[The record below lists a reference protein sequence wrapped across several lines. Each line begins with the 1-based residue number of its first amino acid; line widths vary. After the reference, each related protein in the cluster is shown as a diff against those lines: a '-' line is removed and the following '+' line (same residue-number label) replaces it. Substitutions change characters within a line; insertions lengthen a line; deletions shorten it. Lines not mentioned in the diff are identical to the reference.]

1 MCLRTIGGARK
12 KIQTTGKGKSG
23 MEIEEYVS
31 TTPKAEYLKKLD
43 LEWAFGRVPE
53 TRDFIFGSFLSG
65 TVGALC
71 GAGAAGKSFWALEMA
86 MAIASQGT
94 EGGDLLRLSPS
105 RPGRVVYV
113 AAEESYNE
121 LSYRAHMIGRH
132 IPIEARAA
140 IAEWLDIEVV
150 EGRRINVLDDEY
162 YNQLAQNLCG
172 GARLVILD
180 TLSRIHLGEE
190 NSNRDMAILISRL
203 EKLSYE
209 TGAAV
214 LYLHHISKATA
225 LGGLGG
231 EQQAARGASALID
244 NARWCGNLTGMSKTE
259 AEKLSTDAYSRLP
272 IGPER
277 RRYFCKFTVS
287 KENYAITDGDTW
299 YQRHEGGVLLPI
311 KLYGAVE
318 DEQSKRGKERE
329 RK

>member
-1 MCLRTIGGARK
+1 
-12 KIQTTGKGKSG
+12 
-23 MEIEEYVS
+23 MENDEYRS

-43 LEWAFGRVPE
+43 LEWAFGRTPE

-71 GAGAAGKSFWALEMA
+71 GAGASGKSFWALEAA

-105 RPGRVVYV
+105 RPGRVVYL

-132 IPIEARAA
+132 IPLEARQA

-150 EGRRINVLDDEY
+150 EGRRINVLEEEY
-162 YNQLAQNLCG
+162 YNQLAGNLCG

-180 TLSRIHLGEE
+180 TLSRIHLSEE
-190 NSNRDMAILISRL
+190 NSNKDMAILISRL
-203 EKLSYE
+203 EKLAYE

-214 LYLHHISKATA
+214 LYLHHISKGAA
-225 LGGLGG
+225 LSGMGG

-244 NARWCGNLTGMSKTE
+244 NARWCGNLATMSKPE
-259 AEKLSTDAYSRLP
+259 SEKLSDNAYNRDP
-272 IGPER
+272 IGPEW
-277 RRYFCKFTVS
+277 RRYFCKFVVS
-287 KENYAITDGDTW
+287 KENYSLTYGDAW
-299 YQRHEGGVLLPI
+299 YKRHEGGVLLPVT
-311 KLYGAVE
+311 LYGAVE
-318 DEQSKRGKERE
+318 DEGEGRKRK
-329 RK
+329 KQNDW